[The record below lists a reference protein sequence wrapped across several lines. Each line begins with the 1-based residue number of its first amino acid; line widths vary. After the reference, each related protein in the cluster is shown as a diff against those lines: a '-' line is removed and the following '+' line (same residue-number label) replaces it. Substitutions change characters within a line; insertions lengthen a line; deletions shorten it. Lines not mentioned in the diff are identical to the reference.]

1 MRFWTIL
8 TAGQQKL
15 KRGRKFNRKLYFALR
30 LKGLDIDGMLSG
42 MRDVDKPA
50 FIRDVMVTEFESKYG
65 VSVKALVY
73 ILISFVLGLL
83 IG

>member
-1 MRFWTIL
+1 MKFWTIL
-8 TAGQQKL
+8 TAVRQEP
-15 KRGRKFNRKLYFALR
+15 KRGRKFNRKLYFSLR
-30 LKGLDIDGMLSG
+30 MKGLDIDGMLSG

-50 FIRDVMVTEFESKYG
+50 FIRDVMITEFEAKYG

-83 IG
+83 IK